1 MIPEMPPLI
10 PTNTSLIPTYPVP
23 ESDHKILPSDD
34 EIHQNI
40 ENQKQLVKKFQQ
52 ILLQEEMKLEMMMRM
67 WKARKMNHGQSEKRR
82 RGRTPGS
89 KNKKTFYYFHFGEQE
104 AKKENTI

>member
-1 MIPEMPPLI
+1 MPPLI

-40 ENQKQLVKKFQQ
+40 ENQTQLVKKLRQ
-52 ILLQEEMKLEMMMRM
+52 ILLEEEMKLGMMMRM
-67 WKARKMNHGQSEKRR
+67 WKARKMNHGQSQKRR
-82 RGRTPGS
+82 RGRPPGS